1 MSQHQQSD
9 RPAAPA
15 RSGARGGRAAP
26 STENRGALAS
36 GRLGVWGI
44 VFFVISAAAPLTVV
58 VSAGPTT
65 LRMGGIGAPGAML
78 TCGLILILFSMGFTA
93 MSKHVRN
100 TGAFYIYAARGLG
113 KPAGIGIA
121 FVTVFAYGFL
131 CVCFYGFIGF
141 FGQSTFNDLFGIDL
155 PWGVYSLVALVI
167 VGLLGYRHI
176 DVGAKV
182 LGVLLTLEVAI
193 LLVLAVAVLIQGGPE
208 PISFAS
214 FDPANVFFAAGAG
227 SLFVVGFGA
236 YLGFEGTAIYAE
248 EAKDPKR
255 TVPAATYIA
264 VAFLGIFYAFTFW
277 ILTVAFGA
285 QGVLAMARGDDFQDM
300 VFSASGSYL
309 GEWATIAMR
318 VLIVTSFFACLL
330 AFHNACS
337 RYLFSLGREGLLPRS
352 LGRTHPVTRSPYRAS
367 LLLSVI
373 CLIAVVVCILTGADP
388 FLQLAIWTYATGV
401 AGLVFAQ
408 AVAAVSVVGFFS
420 RDRRGHSVFRALI
433 APALGALGLI
443 TGLLLIVFNFDVVT
457 GMEGAVNWI
466 LLLPTPILFVAGIVV
481 GLVMRRRSPARY
493 AALTNIATADED
505 AAADVDA
512 QLVTG
517 ER

>member
-1 MSQHQQSD
+1 
-9 RPAAPA
+9 
-15 RSGARGGRAAP
+15 
-26 STENRGALAS
+26 
-36 GRLGVWGI
+36 
-44 VFFVISAAAPLTVV
+44 
-58 VSAGPTT
+58 
-65 LRMGGIGAPGAML
+65 
-78 TCGLILILFSMGFTA
+78 

-131 CVCFYGFIGF
+131 CVCFYGFFGF

-330 AFHNACS
+330 ALHNACS

-352 LGRTHPVTRSPYRAS
+352 LGRTHPVTRSPY
-367 LLLSVI
+367 
-373 CLIAVVVCILTGADP
+373 
-388 FLQLAIWTYATGV
+388 
-401 AGLVFAQ
+401 
-408 AVAAVSVVGFFS
+408 
-420 RDRRGHSVFRALI
+420 
-433 APALGALGLI
+433 
-443 TGLLLIVFNFDVVT
+443 
-457 GMEGAVNWI
+457 
-466 LLLPTPILFVAGIVV
+466 
-481 GLVMRRRSPARY
+481 
-493 AALTNIATADED
+493 
-505 AAADVDA
+505 
-512 QLVTG
+512 
-517 ER
+517 

>member
-1 MSQHQQSD
+1 MTQDQQQATTAGTQAAEQSQTS
-9 RPAAPA
+9 PAP
-15 RSGARGGRAAP
+15 GRLAA
-26 STENRGALAS
+26 

-58 VSAGPTT
+58 VSAGPTS
-65 LRMGGIGAPGAML
+65 LRLGGIGAPGAML

-93 MSKHVRN
+93 MSKYVRN
-100 TGAFYIYAARGLG
+100 TGAFYVYAARGLG
-113 KPAGIGIA
+113 KPFGVGTA
-121 FVTVFAYGFL
+121 FVTVFAYAFL

-141 FGQSTFNDLFGIDL
+141 FAQMTMKDLFAVDL
-155 PWGVYSLVALVI
+155 PWGVYSVVALLV
-167 VGLLGYRHI
+167 VALLGYRHI

-182 LGVLLTLEVAI
+182 LGVLLTLEVAV
-193 LLVLAVAVLIQGGPE
+193 LLVLAVAVLVKGGPE

-214 FDPANVFFAAGAG
+214 FAPGNVFVGAGVG

-248 EAKDPKR
+248 EAKDPAR

-285 QGVLAMARGDDFQDM
+285 EGVLRMARGDDFQDM
-300 VFSASGSYL
+300 VFTAGGDYL
-309 GEWATIAMR
+309 GQWATIAMR
-318 VLIVTSFFACLL
+318 ILIVTSFFACLL
-330 AFHNACS
+330 AFHNACA
-337 RYLFSLGREGLLPRS
+337 RYVFSLGREGLLPRP
-352 LGRTHPVTRSPYRAS
+352 LGRTHPTTRSPYRAS
-367 LLLSVI
+367 LLLSALCLVAVVI
-373 CLIAVVVCILTGADP
+373 CIVTGADP

-408 AVAAVSVVGFFS
+408 AVAAISVVGFFA
-420 RDRRGHSVFRALI
+420 RDRRGHSLFRVLV
-433 APALGALGLI
+433 APALGALGLLA
-443 TGLLLIVFNFDVVT
+443 GLTLIATNFDVVT

-466 LLLPTPILFVAGIVV
+466 LLLPTPILFLGGIVA
-481 GLVMRRRSPARY
+481 GLVMRRRAPGHY
-493 AALTNIATADED
+493 AALTTIAATETDTAAE
-505 AAADVDA
+505 AESPAGA
-512 QLVTG
+512 G